1 MKPQL
6 ILLGAPGSGKG
17 TQAARI
23 VSEFGYGHISTGD
36 LLRAEVAKG
45 SDLGNRIKAIIEAGN
60 LVDDETVLEL
70 LKVNCELESSAYI
83 FDGYP
88 RNIDQAKAL
97 ESVVLQGV
105 KSTAI
110 YFEMDLEQI
119 IQRVINR
126 RTAPKSGKIYNLL
139 TNPPKK
145 DGICDVS
152 GESLVQRKDDNEETV
167 RNRLNV
173 FKDTIS
179 PIINFYK
186 EQGTLVTV
194 NASQSADEVFK
205 QVANIVI
212 K

>member
-17 TQAARI
+17 TQAGKI

-45 SDLGNRIKAIIEAGN
+45 SDLGNKIKATIDAGS
-60 LVDDETVLEL
+60 LVDNDTVLEL
-70 LKVNCELESSAYI
+70 LRINCELDTSAYI

-97 ESVVLQGV
+97 EAVVLKGV
-105 KSTAI
+105 NSTAV
-110 YFEMDLEQI
+110 YFEIDLEMI
-119 IQRVINR
+119 VKRVINR

-139 TNPPKK
+139 TNPPKV

-152 GESLVQRKDDNEETV
+152 GEPLVQRKDDNEESV
-167 RNRLNV
+167 RNRLNI
-173 FKDTIS
+173 FKNEIT
-179 PIINFYK
+179 PILDFYK
-186 EQGTLVTV
+186 EQGSLVTV
-194 NASQSADEVFK
+194 DASMPAEKVFE
-205 QVANIVI
+205 QVAKAVN